1 MKRTL
6 FAIFLSICLF
16 FWSIA
21 RLHAEAGR
29 TDDGKHIETENVKI
43 SREDRQVIQN
53 MELLTMMEFL
63 KDMEIME
70 GQMKVGED
78 KRK

>member
-6 FAIFLSICLF
+6 FAIFLSVCLF

-21 RLHAEAGR
+21 RLHAEAAR
-29 TDDGKHIETENVKI
+29 TNDEKHIEKVKI

-70 GQMKVGED
+70 GKMAAAGED